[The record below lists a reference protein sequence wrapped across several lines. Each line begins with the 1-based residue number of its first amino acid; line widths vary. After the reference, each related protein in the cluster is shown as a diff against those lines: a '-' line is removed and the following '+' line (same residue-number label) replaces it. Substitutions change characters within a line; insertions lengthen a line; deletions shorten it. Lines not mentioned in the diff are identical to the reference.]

1 MRSRALLLIP
11 LCLLMMGAKKTK
23 PSATEAGTGTVGA
36 STPTAQVLSS
46 KPTADGLTEEQV
58 DLNGDGKV
66 EVTNYWRER
75 DGASRLLMRKETDL
89 NRDGK
94 IDVRTAFDDA
104 GLRVQE
110 EMDGDFD
117 GRADWVDHYI
127 SGNRSYSEIDTDWN
141 GTFDLFKYYEA
152 GKVRRKERDTNTDGR
167 VDFWEYL
174 DEKGAVVKTGKDND
188 GDGKMDVRDQ

>member
-11 LCLLMMGAKKTK
+11 LCVLMMGAKKAKTTTDTTSTT
-23 PSATEAGTGTVGA
+23 SALASTGT
-36 STPTAQVLSS
+36 AQILSS
-46 KPTADGLTEEQV
+46 KPTSDGLTEEQV
-58 DLNGDGKV
+58 DLNSDGKA
-66 EVTNYWRER
+66 EVTNYYRER
-75 DGASRLLMRKETDL
+75 EGATRLLVRKETDL

-94 IDVRTAFDDA
+94 IDVRTTFDDA

-141 GTFDLFKYYEA
+141 GTFDLFKYYES
-152 GKVRRKERDTNTDGR
+152 GKVRRKERDTNADGR

-174 DEKGAVVKTGKDND
+174 DDKGVVVKTGKDND

>member
-23 PSATEAGTGTVGA
+23 PSATEGGTSTVGTT
-36 STPTAQVLSS
+36 SPTAQVLSS

-174 DEKGAVVKTGKDND
+174 DEKGSVVKTGKDND

>member
-11 LCLLMMGAKKTK
+11 LALFAMGAKKAKKGTETAPA
-23 PSATEAGTGTVGA
+23 PSVVTAT
-36 STPTAQVLSS
+36 TAAVLSS
-46 KPTADGLTEEQV
+46 TPTADGLTEEHV
-58 DLNGDGKV
+58 DLNGDGV
-66 EVTNYWRER
+66 AEVTNYWRER
-75 DGASRLLMRKETDL
+75 TGASRLLVRKETDL
-89 NRDGK
+89 NHDSK
-94 IDVRTAFDDA
+94 IDVRSTFDDA

-110 EMDGDFD
+110 DMDGDFD

-127 SGNRSYSEIDTDWN
+127 GGKRSYSEIDTDWN

-152 GKVRRKERDTNTDGR
+152 GKVRRKERDTNADGR

-174 DEKGAVVKTGKDND
+174 DDAGNVVKTGKDND

>member
-23 PSATEAGTGTVGA
+23 TTTDPNAPALPGSG
-36 STPTAQVLSS
+36 TAQILGS
-46 KPTADGLTEEQV
+46 KPTSDGLTEEKV
-58 DLNGDGKV
+58 DLNGDGKA
-66 EVTNYWRER
+66 EVTNYWRDRE
-75 DGASRLLMRKETDL
+75 GASRLLVRKETDL

-94 IDVRTAFDDA
+94 IDVRTTFDDA

-141 GTFDLFKYYEA
+141 GTFDLFKYYES
-152 GKVRRKERDTNTDGR
+152 GKVRRKERDTNGDGV

-174 DEKGAVVKTGKDND
+174 NDKGDVEKTGKDND
-188 GDGKMDVRDQ
+188 GDGKMDVRD